1 MKKVI
6 VAIVV
11 CIAVLFWF
19 NQTPST
25 SSSSLNDSINVNPPL
40 SSPVTLDSESA
51 QPEVNAPK
59 DYQSCKLLIESNKE
73 TRWNWARKIE
83 WAQWLDKG
91 YSIDDITLAIDHFLN
106 SNFAA
111 SWRAEQLKKNSKLK
125 HQNQNLTEKVKA
137 LAPDLPSFIRVE
149 RSIPQPQID
158 NIASLSQ
165 DDALALIKEAK
176 LTIEDVDWL
185 LKQDSLD
192 EPLLLQAVKQIDD
205 PDALIG
211 FGIQQN
217 ETLRLIDTAA
227 YYGREQIVTALLA
240 KNSMLSDDAYLGTT
254 MEYALA
260 RLDYYFR
267 MDTPL
272 EDELIA
278 KQVNIIK
285 ALHGVNSTANFSIL
299 SKQKALGFFPRHIYH
314 FDAQQIA
321 NLQQMYGLT
330 LTEITPKATL
340 VFNAHSPF
348 LAELNANFA
357 TLNTNSAT
365 PEMMTSCQTLVN
377 KVDTQWQPHNLDDFS
392 NKLIKEEKAITAT
405 NLHHIDP
412 ALADCF
418 AYRQRQ
424 RLPSWQ
430 GGDNS
435 LSSTVYGLAAKNQI
449 NEAIEMVEDAQL
461 EEAVNRWFFY
471 QLLGYNPEYFTQL
484 QLSELRQETFDYDT
498 LYQVA
503 RSKTISLI
511 NQGLDI
517 DKLDYAGKSWLDIAI
532 LEHDLPLLNYLVNQH
547 ISYPNRNI
555 GRDPLYLLLDTSHYK
570 FKPEHLLTYL
580 SALMVLE
587 PNIYSQHQR
596 LMSLVRLKYPET
608 YTQIIYQF
616 PALQVEDD
624 TPLPPAVCQNY

>member
-6 VAIVV
+6 VAVVV

-25 SSSSLNDSINVNPPL
+25 SSSPLNDSINTNPPL

-125 HQNQNLTEKVKA
+125 QQNQNLTEKVKA
-137 LAPDLPSFIRVE
+137 LAPDLPTFVRVE

-165 DDALALIKEAK
+165 ADALALIKEVK

-192 EPLLLQAVKQIDD
+192 EPLLLLAVKQIDD
-205 PDALIG
+205 TDALIG
-211 FGIQQN
+211 FG

-240 KNSMLSDDAYLGTT
+240 KNSVLSDDAYLGTT

-278 KQVNIIK
+278 KQANIIK

-299 SKQKALGFFPRHIYH
+299 SKQKALGFFPRHIYR
-314 FDAQQIA
+314 FDAQQITH
-321 NLQQMYGLT
+321 LQQMYGLT
-330 LTEITPKATL
+330 LTEIAPKATL
-340 VFNAHSPF
+340 VFDAHSPF

-365 PEMMTSCQTLVN
+365 PEMVASCRSLVK
-377 KVDTQWQPHNLDDFS
+377 KVDTQWQPHNLDYFS
-392 NKLIKEEKAITAT
+392 NKLIKEGHEVTAT

-418 AYRQRQ
+418 AYRQQ
-424 RLPSWQ
+424 QHLPSWQ

-435 LSSTVYGLAAKNQI
+435 LSSTVYGLAAKRQI
-449 NEAIEMVEDAQL
+449 NEAIEMVENAQL

-471 QLLGYNPEYFTQL
+471 QLLGYNPEYFTLL

-532 LEHDLPLLNYLVNQH
+532 LEHDLPLLNHLVNQH
-547 ISYPNRNI
+547 ISYPVKAN
-555 GRDPLYLLLDTSHYK
+555 GRDPLYLLLDTSHYQ
-570 FKPEHLLTYL
+570 FKPEHLLEYL
-580 SALMVLE
+580 SLLMLLE
-587 PNIYSQHQR
+587 PNIHPHHQR

-608 YTQIIYQF
+608 YTEITNQF
-616 PALQVEDD
+616 PALMVEDD
-624 TPLPPAVCQNY
+624 TPLPPAVCLNY